1 MKTKLI
7 NKRINLTKIGL
18 KNLKLIYKLV
28 VNIKP
33 LKKKNLK

>member
-18 KNLKLIYKLV
+18 NNSKLIYKLL
-28 VNIKP
+28 VNIK
-33 LKKKNLK
+33 LLE